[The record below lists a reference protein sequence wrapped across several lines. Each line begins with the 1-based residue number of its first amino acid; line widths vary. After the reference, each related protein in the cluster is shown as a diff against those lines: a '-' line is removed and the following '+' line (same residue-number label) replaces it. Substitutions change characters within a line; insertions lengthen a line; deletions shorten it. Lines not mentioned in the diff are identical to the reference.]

1 MNILNDISEFVEK
14 NRLYNIIIGT
24 VISSFITEVA
34 YSILNNLIMPFFDF
48 NNNNKSDIV
57 ELKKVQVKLLGR
69 NFKIGNFLYSIIRFS
84 IVLLILVYFNK
95 TRMKK
100 KV

>member
-48 NNNNKSDIV
+48 NNNKKSDIV
-57 ELKKVQVKLLGR
+57 ELKKIQV
-69 NFKIGNFLYSIIRFS
+69 
-84 IVLLILVYFNK
+84 
-95 TRMKK
+95 
-100 KV
+100 